1 MMIIIG
7 LGILLGGAALSI
19 WAARRAWRLK
29 SRFFKWSAA
38 LLTTVCAAACAAAA
52 IFVLNGLNKLHGRE
66 APVPD
71 IRIAATPEQIQRGAA
86 IARASCS
93 DCHSK
98 TAPLTGDME
107 MAEHFP
113 VPMGSF
119 VSANL
124 TPAGALRSWSDG
136 EIFRA
141 LRNSIDPQG
150 RWLIVMSYTNA
161 SRLSDTDI
169 RSLIAYLRSLPAAGQ
184 PTRQPP
190 DRLNLLGLIL
200 LGSGKLPTGKPVFNG
215 SVTAP
220 PAAVSA
226 AYGRYLVSYQDCTQC
241 HGQDLTGGIPG
252 QMGAVGPDLNL
263 VKAWKRE
270 EFIATLRTGKDP
282 GGHVIR
288 AEMPWRGVGHMSD
301 AELSAVYEYLTH
313 LPAPGAARP

>member
-1 MMIIIG
+1 MMVVIG
-7 LGILLGGAALSI
+7 LGILLGGLALSI
-19 WAARRAWRLK
+19 WAARRAWCLK
-29 SRFFKWSAA
+29 SQGLKWSAT
-38 LLTTVCAAACAAAA
+38 LLTSVCAAACTAAVL
-52 IFVLNGLNKLHGRE
+52 FVLNGLIKLHGRA

-71 IRIAATPEQIQRGAA
+71 ITIAATPEQMQRGAA

-98 TAPLTGDME
+98 TAQLTGDME

-113 VPMGSF
+113 VPIGSF

-190 DRLNLLGLIL
+190 DRLSLLGLIL
-200 LGSGKLPTGKPVFNG
+200 LGSGQLPTGKPVFNG

-220 PAAVSA
+220 PPAVSA

-282 GGHVIR
+282 SGHVIR

-301 AELSAVYEYLTH
+301 DELSAIYAYLTH
-313 LPAPGAARP
+313 LPVSQTARR